1 MIELKEVD
9 KHFGDFKV
17 LKNINL
23 TINKRDII
31 VICGPSGSGKSTLIR
46 TINGLEE
53 IQRGEITLDGKS
65 IALWDA
71 IELRKEIGMVF
82 QDFALFQNMTVL
94 ENIIK
99 PQTIVLRRSYEKAEA
114 MAEKML
120 AIVRLL
126 GHEHKYPAQLS
137 GGQQQRAAIA
147 RALAMEPNYLLFDEP
162 TSALDP
168 EMVADVLD
176 VMEHLAKQGMTM
188 VVVSHEMGF
197 ARSVSNRVVFMEN
210 GEIIEDTTNTQF
222 FKNPQ
227 SKRAREFLGKV
238 LR

>member
-1 MIELKEVD
+1 MIELKKVG
-9 KHFGDFKV
+9 KYFGDFKV
-17 LKNINL
+17 LNNINL
-23 TINKRDII
+23 TINKSDII
-31 VICGPSGSGKSTLIR
+31 IVCGPSGSGKSTLIR
-46 TINGLEE
+46 AINGLEE
-53 IQRGEITLDGKS
+53 IQEGEITLNGKS
-65 IALWDA
+65 ITLWNS
-71 IELRKEIGMVF
+71 IELCKEIGMVF

-99 PQTIVLRRSYEKAEA
+99 PQMIVLRRSYEKAMA
-114 MAEKML
+114 MANKML
-120 AIVRLL
+120 ATVTLI
-126 GHEHKYPAQLS
+126 GHEHKYPSQLS

-168 EMVADVLD
+168 EMVTDVLD

-188 VVVSHEMGF
+188 LVVSHEMGF
-197 ARSVSNRVVFMEN
+197 AKSVSNRVVFMDN
-210 GEIIEDTTNTQF
+210 GEIIEDTTSTQF
-222 FKNPQ
+222 FKKPH

>member
-1 MIELKEVD
+1 MIELKKVS
-9 KHFGDFKV
+9 KHFGDFNV

-23 TINKRDII
+23 TINEGDII
-31 VICGPSGSGKSTLIR
+31 VVCGPSGSGKSTLIR
-46 TINGLEE
+46 TINGLEP
-53 IQRGEITLDGKS
+53 IQQGEIILKGKS

-99 PQTIVLRRSYEKAEA
+99 PQMIVLRRPYEEAVA
-114 MAEKML
+114 MANKML
-120 AIVRLL
+120 ATVTLT
-126 GHEHKYPAQLS
+126 GQEHKYPSQLS

-147 RALAMEPNYLLFDEP
+147 RALVMTPNYLLFDEP

-168 EMVADVLD
+168 EMVADVLE

-197 ARSVSNRVVFMEN
+197 AKSVSNRVVFMDN
-210 GEIIEDTTNTQF
+210 GEIAEDTTSAAF
-222 FKNPQ
+222 FKNPK
-227 SKRAREFLGKV
+227 SKRAKEFLGKV

>member
-1 MIELKEVD
+1 MIELKDVG
-9 KHFGDFKV
+9 KQFGDFKV

-23 TINKRDII
+23 TINKGDII
-31 VICGPSGSGKSTLIR
+31 IICGPSGSGKSTLIR

-53 IQRGEITLDGKS
+53 IQQGDIILNGKS
-65 IALWDA
+65 ISLWDS
-71 IELRKEIGMVF
+71 IELCKEIGMVF

-99 PQTIVLRRSYEKAEA
+99 PQMIVLRRSYEQARS
-114 MAEKML
+114 MADKML
-120 AIVRLL
+120 ATVSLT
-126 GHEHKYPAQLS
+126 GHEHKYPSQLS

-147 RALAMEPNYLLFDEP
+147 RALAMEPHYLLFDEP

-176 VMEHLAKQGMTM
+176 VMEHLAKEGMTM

-197 ARSVSNRVVFMEN
+197 AKSVSNRVVFMDN
-210 GEIIEDTTNTQF
+210 GQIIEDTTSAQF
-222 FKNPQ
+222 FENPQ
-227 SKRAREFLGKV
+227 SKRAREFLDKV
-238 LR
+238 LH

>member
-1 MIELKEVD
+1 MIELKDVG

-31 VICGPSGSGKSTLIR
+31 IVCGPSGSGKSTLIR

-53 IQRGEITLDGKS
+53 IQKGEITLDGKS
-65 IALWDA
+65 IALWNA
-71 IELRKEIGMVF
+71 IELCKEIGMVF

-99 PQTIVLRRSYEKAEA
+99 PQMIVLRRSYEKAEA
-114 MAEKML
+114 IAKKML
-120 AIVRLL
+120 ATVRLI
-126 GHEHKYPAQLS
+126 GHEPKYPSQLS
-137 GGQQQRAAIA
+137 GGQQQRTAIA

-168 EMVADVLD
+168 EMVVDVLD

-197 ARSVSNRVVFMEN
+197 ARRVSNRVVFMEN
-210 GEIIEDTTNTQF
+210 GEIIEDATSTQF

-227 SKRAREFLGKV
+227 SKRAKEFLGKV

>member
-1 MIELKEVD
+1 MIELKEVG
-9 KHFGDFKV
+9 KYFGDFKV
-17 LKNINL
+17 LNNINL
-23 TINKRDII
+23 TINKSDII
-31 VICGPSGSGKSTLIR
+31 IVCGPSGSGKSTLIR

-53 IQRGEITLDGKS
+53 IQQGEITLNGKS
-65 IALWDA
+65 IALWNS
-71 IELRKEIGMVF
+71 IELCKEIGMVF

-99 PQTIVLRRSYEKAEA
+99 PQMIVLRRSYEKARA
-114 MAEKML
+114 MANEML
-120 AIVRLL
+120 AIVTLT
-126 GHEHKYPAQLS
+126 GHEHKYPSQLS

-168 EMVADVLD
+168 EMVIDVLD

-197 ARSVSNRVVFMEN
+197 AKSVSNRVVFMDN
-210 GEIIEDTTNTQF
+210 GEIIEDTTSTQF
-222 FKNPQ
+222 FKKPQ

-238 LR
+238 LH

>member
-210 GEIIEDTTNTQF
+210 GEIIEDTTSTQF

>member
-147 RALAMEPNYLLFDEP
+147 RALAMKPNYLLFDEP

-176 VMEHLAKQGMTM
+176 VMEHLANQGMTM

-210 GEIIEDTTNTQF
+210 GEIIEDTTSTQF